1 MQTAQV
7 KTTGRFGA
15 FRAALAAGLAFWV
28 VIVALFAASSVD
40 SGGAD
45 AAINAAFVAAFL
57 LAGAGFAAA
66 ICKVGGAA
74 GFLDSFGWRASRPR
88 CGGFDLGVRVFQLR
102 PARPPPPRVHG
113 FVPAPLRRHAVAAP
127 IDARGDGPGRDA
139 RRGGDDDGLRN
150 TRSLPRPQSGG
161 LRGGV
166 RRVGGPLVDTLP
178 SGLRLGIFV
187 PARPI

>member
-66 ICKVGGAA
+66 ICKVGGAE
-74 GFLDSFGWRASRPR
+74 
-88 CGGFDLGVRVFQLR
+88 RVFWILLAGGLLAR
-102 PARPPPPRVHG
+102 VAGALIGSTGLSASARPPTTSSRTR
-113 FVPAPLRRHAVAAP
+113 FRTCSSSAPCCGCS
-127 IDARGDGPGRDA
+127 D
-139 RRGGDDDGLRN
+139 
-150 TRSLPRPQSGG
+150 
-161 LRGGV
+161 
-166 RRVGGPLVDTLP
+166 
-178 SGLRLGIFV
+178 
-187 PARPI
+187 